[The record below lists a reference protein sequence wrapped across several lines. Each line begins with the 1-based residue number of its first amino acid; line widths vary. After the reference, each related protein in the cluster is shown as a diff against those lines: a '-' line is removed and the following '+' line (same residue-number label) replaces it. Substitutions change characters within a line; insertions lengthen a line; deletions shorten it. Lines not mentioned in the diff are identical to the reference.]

1 MKDGIYDI
9 ERQLGLSD
17 HVINQY
23 QRLKTKI
30 LTTDLRKVLK
40 NMMILSSNPNEGTTS
55 VVVDFAITLAK
66 NIKLKILLID
76 GNLRH
81 PMLHNAFGLDKEK
94 GLCDLV
100 LGLVDHAAVQKKT
113 GIPNLWVIT
122 SGMCHNPPSHIFI
135 SESLPVWIKA
145 LSDMYDYVIFDAPP
159 INLYP
164 DSVTIASQ
172 FDGIILVIQAER
184 TRWEQAV
191 KAKEDLE
198 NAGAKILGVV
208 LNKRRYLIPKKI
220 YNRL

>member
-1 MKDGIYDI
+1 VEQGIYNL

-17 HVINQY
+17 DVINQY

-30 LTTDLRKVLK
+30 MTTDLRKALK
-40 NMMILSSNPNEGTTS
+40 KLMILSSNPKEGTTS
-55 VVVDFAITLAK
+55 VVVDFAVTLAK
-66 NIKLKILLID
+66 DIKIKTLLID

-113 GIPNLWVIT
+113 GISNLWVIT
-122 SGMCHNPPSHIFI
+122 SGMCHKPPSHIFI
-135 SESLPVWIKA
+135 SESLSVWIKA
-145 LSDMYDYVIFDAPP
+145 FSDMYDYVIFDAPP

-164 DSVTIASQ
+164 DSVTVASQ
-172 FDGIILVIQAER
+172 FDGVILVIQTGK
-184 TRWEQAV
+184 TRWEQAA
-191 KAKEDLE
+191 KAKEELE

-208 LNKRRYLIPKKI
+208 LNRRRYLIPENI
-220 YNRL
+220 YKRL